1 MAPVTLIGNK
11 RIAMTITLWGVGTSR
26 TLRPHWALAELGV
39 EYESKPIR
47 TRTGE
52 AQTATFRALNPKEKI
67 PVLVDG
73 EVVLT
78 ESAAIVTYLG
88 DRYGGLTPKPG
99 SIERARYN
107 EWLSYILMELDAH
120 TLYVMRKHGDLKHL
134 YGEAPAAMDAART
147 GFEKQLR
154 WARPRIE
161 AEDYLVGEDF
171 SGVDILMTSCLD
183 WAVAYDFELPEP
195 FLAYLSRQHRR
206 PAFKMAMR
214 ANSRRS

>member
-1 MAPVTLIGNK
+1 MA
-11 RIAMTITLWGVGTSR
+11 TITLWGVGTSR

-39 EYESKPIR
+39 EYVSKPIGP
-47 TRTGE
+47 RTGE
-52 AQTATFRALNPKEKI
+52 TQTTEFRVLNPKEKV

-73 EVVLT
+73 DLVLT

-88 DRYGGLTPKPG
+88 DRFGGLTPDTG
-99 SIERARYN
+99 TVGRARYN

-134 YGEAPAAMDAART
+134 YGEAPAALDAARA

-161 AEDYLVGEDF
+161 EADYLVGEAF
-171 SGVDILMTSCLD
+171 TGADIVMTTCLD
-183 WAVAYDFELPEP
+183 WAVAYGFKLDEP
-195 FLAYLSRQHRR
+195 FHVYRSRQHRR
-206 PAFKMAMR
+206 PAFNAAMR
-214 ANSRRS
+214 RNSMP